1 VRSSPR
7 VGGLLPVV
15 LVSERLSRS
24 GIGYLG
30 EWTDPNG
37 SNHVPCDPAA
47 LASGSIFALVTYSAS
62 TAFPLHRPAAV
73 PSTTPHSVLRHP
85 TGKIERDL
93 PIEALRNALGH
104 PEQGTLW
111 VDLDVSDDAQAA
123 LLTELFHFHPLA
135 VEDARNPN
143 SRVKAE
149 EYPGFLVVVARV
161 VSFCETTPDPYDLE
175 TANLTLFLTENAVV
189 TTHMET
195 LPAVQAL
202 VERLEANSDLL
213 ERGPARI
220 AHQVLDTAIDAYF
233 PILDQLDEFVDEMEQ
248 RVFGQF
254 DERLLQEIFKVKRLV
269 ISLRRYLAPQR
280 DVLSMLT
287 NRPSRFLPA
296 DAQLYFRDVYD
307 HMLRITDGLDSYRD
321 LMSSTLDSYL
331 SQVSNRLG
339 SVSKGLAVFG
349 ALSIPFVVIAGV
361 YGMNFER
368 IPLAHHPWGFEIMVG
383 IQVALSLLLL
393 IGMRRKRIL

>member
-1 VRSSPR
+1 MQS
-7 VGGLLPVV
+7 
-15 LVSERLSRS
+15 
-24 GIGYLG
+24 
-30 EWTDPNG
+30 
-37 SNHVPCDPAA
+37 A
-47 LASGSIFALVTYSAS
+47 LR
-62 TAFPLHRPAAV
+62 RPDGQV
-73 PSTTPHSVLRHP
+73 
-85 TGKIERDL
+85 ERDL
-93 PIEALRNALGH
+93 SVDAIRAAFEH
-104 PEQGTLW
+104 PADGTLW

-123 LLTELFHFHPLA
+123 LLADVFHFHPLA
-135 VEDARNPN
+135 VEDARNPK

-149 EYPGFLVVVARV
+149 EYPDFLVVVARV

-175 TANLTLFLTENAVV
+175 TANLTLFLTENAVI
-189 TTHMET
+189 TTHMES

-202 VERLEANSDLL
+202 VERLESNPDLL
-213 ERGPARI
+213 ERGPARV

-254 DERLLQEIFKVKRLV
+254 DEKLLQEIFKVKRLV

-287 NRPSRFLPA
+287 NRPSRFLPQE
-296 DAQLYFRDVYD
+296 AQLYFRDVYD
-307 HMLRITDGLDSYRD
+307 HMLRITDALDSYRD

-383 IQVALSLLLL
+383 IQVALSLTLLV
-393 IGMRRKRIL
+393 GMRRKGML

>member
-1 VRSSPR
+1 MP
-7 VGGLLPVV
+7 P
-15 LVSERLSRS
+15 
-24 GIGYLG
+24 
-30 EWTDPNG
+30 
-37 SNHVPCDPAA
+37 
-47 LASGSIFALVTYSAS
+47 
-62 TAFPLHRPAAV
+62 
-73 PSTTPHSVLRHP
+73 TTPHSVLRRP
-85 TGKIERDL
+85 NGDIERNL
-93 PIEALRNALGH
+93 PLDALRDAFAH
-104 PEQGTLW
+104 PERGTLW
-111 VDLDVSDDAQAA
+111 VDLDASDDAQAS

-135 VEDARNPN
+135 VEDARNPS

-175 TANLTLFLTENAVV
+175 TANLTLFLTESAVV

-202 VERLEANSDLL
+202 VERLESNPDLL
-213 ERGPARI
+213 DRGPARV

-233 PILDQLDEFVDEMEQ
+233 PIMDQLDEFVDEMEQ

-254 DERLLQEIFKVKRLV
+254 DERLLQEIFRVKRLV
-269 ISLRRYLAPQR
+269 ISLRRFLAPQR
-280 DVLSMLT
+280 EVLSMLT
-287 NRPSRFLPA
+287 NRPSRFLPPE
-296 DAQLYFRDVYD
+296 AQLYFRDVYD

-368 IPLAHHPWGFEIMVG
+368 IPLSHHPYGFEIMVG
-383 IQVALSLLLL
+383 IQVALSLVLLVL
-393 IGMRRKRIL
+393 MRRRRVL

>member
-1 VRSSPR
+1 M
-7 VGGLLPVV
+7 
-15 LVSERLSRS
+15 
-24 GIGYLG
+24 
-30 EWTDPNG
+30 
-37 SNHVPCDPAA
+37 PA
-47 LASGSIFALVTYSAS
+47 
-62 TAFPLHRPAAV
+62 
-73 PSTTPHSVLRHP
+73 TTPHSVLRRP
-85 TGKIERDL
+85 NGQVERDL
-93 PIEALRNALGH
+93 TLDALRGAFGH

-135 VEDARNPN
+135 VEDARNPS

-175 TANLTLFLTENAVV
+175 TANLTLFLTESAIV

-202 VERLEANSDLL
+202 VERLEKSSDLL

-254 DERLLQEIFKVKRLV
+254 DEKLLQEIFKVKRLV

-287 NRPSRFLPA
+287 NRPSRFLPP

-383 IQVALSLLLL
+383 IQVALSLVLLV
-393 IGMRRKRIL
+393 GMRRKRMV

>member
-1 VRSSPR
+1 MP
-7 VGGLLPVV
+7 
-15 LVSERLSRS
+15 EA
-24 GIGYLG
+24 I
-30 EWTDPNG
+30 
-37 SNHVPCDPAA
+37 
-47 LASGSIFALVTYSAS
+47 
-62 TAFPLHRPAAV
+62 
-73 PSTTPHSVLRHP
+73 PHSVFRRAN
-85 TGKIERDL
+85 GEIERDL
-93 PIEALRNALGH
+93 PLDALRAAFER
-104 PEQGTLW
+104 PEGGTLW
-111 VDLDVSDDAQAA
+111 VDLDVSDGGQAA
-123 LLTELFHFHPLA
+123 LLTDLFHFHPLA
-135 VEDARNPN
+135 VEDARNPR

-175 TANLTLFLTENAVV
+175 TANLTLFLTESAVV

-195 LPAVQAL
+195 LPSVQAL
-202 VERLEANSDLL
+202 IERLEANPDLL
-213 ERGPARI
+213 ERGPARV
-220 AHQVLDTAIDAYF
+220 AHLVLDTAIDAYF

-269 ISLRRYLAPQR
+269 ITLRRYLAPQR

-287 NRPSRFLPA
+287 NRPSRFLPPE
-296 DAQLYFRDVYD
+296 AQLYFRDVYD
-307 HMLRITDGLDSYRD
+307 HMLRITDGLDSYRE

-361 YGMNFER
+361 YGMNFEQ
-368 IPLAHHPWGFEIMVG
+368 IPLARHPWGFEIMVG
-383 IQVALSLLLL
+383 IQVAVSLTLL
-393 IGMRRKRIL
+393 IAMRRKRML

>member
-1 VRSSPR
+1 
-7 VGGLLPVV
+7 
-15 LVSERLSRS
+15 
-24 GIGYLG
+24 
-30 EWTDPNG
+30 
-37 SNHVPCDPAA
+37 
-47 LASGSIFALVTYSAS
+47 
-62 TAFPLHRPAAV
+62 
-73 PSTTPHSVLRHP
+73 VLRRT
-85 TGKIERDL
+85 TGEIERNLSLD
-93 PIEALRNALGH
+93 ALREAFEH
-104 PEQGTLW
+104 PESGTLW

-123 LLTELFHFHPLA
+123 LLTKLFHFHPLA
-135 VEDARNPN
+135 VEDARNPS

-175 TANLTLFLTENAVV
+175 TANLTLFVTESVIV

-202 VERLEANSDLL
+202 VERLESNPDLL
-213 ERGPARI
+213 ERGPARV

-254 DERLLQEIFKVKRLV
+254 DEKLLQEIFKVKRLV

-287 NRPSRFLPA
+287 NRPSRFLPQE
-296 DAQLYFRDVYD
+296 AQLYFRDVYD
-307 HMLRITDGLDSYRD
+307 HMLRITDALDSYRD

-361 YGMNFER
+361 YGMNFEH
-368 IPLAHHPWGFEIMVG
+368 IPLAHHRWGFEIAVA

-393 IGMRRKRIL
+393 IGMRRKHIL

>member
-1 VRSSPR
+1 M
-7 VGGLLPVV
+7 PV
-15 LVSERLSRS
+15 
-24 GIGYLG
+24 
-30 EWTDPNG
+30 
-37 SNHVPCDPAA
+37 
-47 LASGSIFALVTYSAS
+47 
-62 TAFPLHRPAAV
+62 
-73 PSTTPHSVLRHP
+73 TTPHSVFRRAS
-85 TGKIERDL
+85 GEIERDL
-93 PIEALRNALGH
+93 PLDALRAAFER
-104 PEQGTLW
+104 PEGGTLW

-135 VEDARNPN
+135 VEDARNPS

-175 TANLTLFLTENAVV
+175 TANLTLFLTESAVV

-202 VERLEANSDLL
+202 VASLESNPDLL
-213 ERGPARI
+213 ARGPARV
-220 AHQVLDTAIDAYF
+220 AHYVLDTAIDAYF

-287 NRPSRFLPA
+287 NRPSRFLPPE
-296 DAQLYFRDVYD
+296 AQLYFRDVYD
-307 HMLRITDGLDSYRD
+307 HMLRITDALDSYRD

-361 YGMNFER
+361 YGMNFEH
-368 IPLAHHPWGFEIMVG
+368 IPLAHHRWGFEIAVA
-383 IQVALSLLLL
+383 IQVALSLILL
-393 IGMRRKRIL
+393 IGMRRKHML

>member
-1 VRSSPR
+1 MP
-7 VGGLLPVV
+7 
-15 LVSERLSRS
+15 E
-24 GIGYLG
+24 
-30 EWTDPNG
+30 
-37 SNHVPCDPAA
+37 
-47 LASGSIFALVTYSAS
+47 F
-62 TAFPLHRPAAV
+62 
-73 PSTTPHSVLRHP
+73 TPHSVFRR
-85 TGKIERDL
+85 TNGEIERDL
-93 PIEALRNALGH
+93 PADALRAAFER
-104 PEQGTLW
+104 PEGGTLW
-111 VDLDVSDDAQAA
+111 VDLDVSDDKQAA
-123 LLTELFHFHPLA
+123 LLTELFRFHPLA
-135 VEDARNPN
+135 VEDARNPS

-175 TANLTLFLTENAVV
+175 TANLTVFLTETAVV

-202 VERLEANSDLL
+202 VTSLESNPDLL
-213 ERGPARI
+213 ERGPARV
-220 AHQVLDTAIDAYF
+220 AHYVLDTAIDAYF
-233 PILDQLDEFVDEMEQ
+233 PILDQLDEFVDDMEQ

-287 NRPSRFLPA
+287 NRPSRFLPPE
-296 DAQLYFRDVYD
+296 AQLYFRDVYD
-307 HMLRITDGLDSYRD
+307 HMLRITDALDSYRD

-361 YGMNFER
+361 YGMNFEH
-368 IPLAHHPWGFEIMVG
+368 IPLAHHRWGFEIAVA
-383 IQVALSLLLL
+383 IQVALSLLLV
-393 IGMRRKRIL
+393 IGMRRRHIL